1 MGIVVVAL
9 LLLAVILLLG
19 AKKKKNKDCVKIIA
33 TVTPDRSRDRLAV
46 REKRTK
52 RHGRVWAVLRIMTT
66 YDSLMGSRNFYD
78 LKNNMAKY
86 NEAFGVMGKWHVEA
100 SDIETAIRFCRM
112 ENFYGICQRP
122 ISVQEVGEI
131 YEWRNILI
139 NEDNL
144 IARVLLSYK
153 QYWDGVLDSYK
164 RPSARK
170 NRLAYLVDDLEEVM
184 TLPMLQR
191 HPDAI
196 GKIRELQEHYSQ
208 QLGAS

>member
-9 LLLAVILLLG
+9 LLLAVILLSG
-19 AKKKKNKDCVKIIA
+19 TKKKKNKDGVKITA
-33 TVTPDRSRDRLAV
+33 TVTPVRSRDRLAA
-46 REKRTK
+46 REKRMI
-52 RHGRVWAVLRIMTT
+52 RQRRVRSVLMLMTT

-78 LKNNMAKY
+78 LKNNMARY
-86 NEAFGVMGKWHVEA
+86 SEALGIMRKRHVEA
-100 SDIETAIRFCRM
+100 GDIETAIRFCRM
-112 ENFYGICQRP
+112 ENFYGTCQRP
-122 ISVQEVGEI
+122 ISVQEAGEI

-139 NEDNL
+139 NEDEL
-144 IARVLLSYK
+144 IAKVLLSYR

-196 GKIRELQEHYSQ
+196 GKVRELQEHYSK
-208 QLGAS
+208 LLRAS